1 MRLVCV
7 LDVDD
12 FEETARFWCGALGF
26 VREETQRHPS
36 YLALLDPGGRWPD
49 LLLQKVPEP
58 SRGKNRM
65 HLDMVVPDLEAEAER
80 VLRLGARRVRPTFE
94 EAGDLIAVL
103 ADPEGNEFCLVQ
115 QLEGAREA

>member
-7 LDVDD
+7 LDANDL
-12 FEETARFWCGALGF
+12 EETARFWCGALGF
-26 VREETQRHPS
+26 VREETRRHPS

-80 VLRLGARRVRPTFE
+80 VVRLGARRVRPTFE